1 MSDGLAWVKDYKE
14 SLRKG
19 HPVSLVGSPQVV
31 GLIEEIDK
39 LKRQL
44 TESESVRKSIED
56 NYTRLQKAISQLPE
70 SVQDDIADKL
80 ADLNS
85 NYN

>member
-1 MSDGLAWVKDYKE
+1 MGPNDGDRETCYGCRELKQQLA
-14 SLRKG
+14 
-19 HPVSLVGSPQVV
+19 
-31 GLIEEIDK
+31 
-39 LKRQL
+39 
-44 TESESVRKSIED
+44 ESESVRRSIEK
-56 NYTRLQKAISQLPE
+56 NYTRLQKAVSQLPE